1 MSTKRRQ
8 DYFSALKKKSIYKKV
23 INMRNKKEVL
33 NSINK
38 FYNAMHKSI
47 FIFFFFFFFFFDELT
62 GIFYKVKQLKEKESK
77 DS

>member
-47 FIFFFFFFFFFDELT
+47 FIFFFFDDLT
-62 GIFYKVKQLKEKESK
+62 GILSKVKQLKEKESK

>member
-1 MSTKRRQ
+1 
-8 DYFSALKKKSIYKKV
+8 
-23 INMRNKKEVL
+23 MRNKKEVL

-47 FIFFFFFFFFFDELT
+47 LFIFFFFFFFFFFDDLT
-62 GIFYKVKQLKEKESK
+62 GILSKVKQLKEKESK